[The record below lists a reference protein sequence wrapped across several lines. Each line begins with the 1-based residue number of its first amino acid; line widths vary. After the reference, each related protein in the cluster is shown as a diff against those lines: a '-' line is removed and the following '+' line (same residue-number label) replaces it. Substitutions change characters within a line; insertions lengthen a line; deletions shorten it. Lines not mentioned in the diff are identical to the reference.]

1 MDLHRGSSIPAAAPE
16 DGEEDGAIGEN
27 SRNPARQALVLPSLR
42 FGRDAQKRCKLFG
55 EGQQGCAATLLLI
68 PRGENKN
75 AARSKHVSTRLD

>member
-1 MDLHRGSSIPAAAPE
+1 MDLRRGSPIPAAAPE
-16 DGEEDGAIGEN
+16 DGEAHGAAGTN
-27 SRNPARQALVLPSLR
+27 SRNPPRQALVLPSVG
-42 FGRDAQKRCKLFG
+42 FGRVAQDRCKLFS